1 MRPDKHEPADSVRP
15 TVCDAVSDRQPAQGG
30 DAEGGGRVALGQLS
44 DPCTSADL
52 AATLGKSPKTV
63 VDWCQERRYTQIP
76 CFRIGNRWY
85 HRVPELI
92 RWLNGI
98 KSGRIEFRRKPR
110 DSAQRR

>member
-1 MRPDKHEPADSVRP
+1 MRPDAPEPTNPIDPA
-15 TVCDAVSDRQPAQGG
+15 VCDAVSDRTRARGG

-85 HRVPELI
+85 HRMPELI

-110 DSAQRR
+110 DSAARR